1 MNITMTEEERI
12 NDLKQFI
19 AVTVGQSEARLR
31 EDMTTKDDL
40 QAFRVE
46 VRDGFTGVGESDSQ
60 S

>member
-1 MNITMTEEERI
+1 MTEEERI